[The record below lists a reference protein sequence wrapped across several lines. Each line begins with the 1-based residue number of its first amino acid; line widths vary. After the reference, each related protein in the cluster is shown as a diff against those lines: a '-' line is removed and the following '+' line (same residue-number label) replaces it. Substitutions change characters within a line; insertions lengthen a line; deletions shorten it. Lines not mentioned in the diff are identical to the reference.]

1 MKNVVKFPGGAPTPE
16 IHNAL
21 ARDKNFRDLDAE
33 VCDLDRMG
41 EIAERF
47 VGEWMGLESSSPP
60 REAELAFYA
69 VQELRKRLTEFKT
82 RYYRAWEGG
91 EA

>member
-1 MKNVVKFPGGAPTPE
+1 MTNVVKFPADTPTPE
-16 IHNAL
+16 IHDAM
-21 ARDKNFRDLDAE
+21 ARDVRFRDLEAE

-47 VGEWMGLESSSPP
+47 VAEWMEIEDSSPP

-69 VQELRKRLTEFKT
+69 AQELRKRLTEFKT
-82 RYYRAWEGG
+82 QYYRAWKGS
-91 EA
+91 